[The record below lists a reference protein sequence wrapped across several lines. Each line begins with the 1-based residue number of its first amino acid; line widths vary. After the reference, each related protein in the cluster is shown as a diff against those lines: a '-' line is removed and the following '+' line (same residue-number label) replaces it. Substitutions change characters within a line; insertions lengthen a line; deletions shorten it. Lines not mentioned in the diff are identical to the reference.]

1 VLHSLLLAVH
11 ISAGFT
17 GLLSGAAALI
27 FRKGSPRHARAGQ
40 VFVAAMLTMGASAVW
55 LAVLTHDKNNLS
67 GGILT
72 FYLILTA
79 WLTARRPDGRTSRF
93 DWFLLAIPLALGALF
108 WIMGARMARAGF
120 QEGTLYVGMSFF
132 MGSMMLLAGAGD
144 LRMLLRGGIAGRARV
159 VRHLWRMCLGFFIA
173 TGSFFL
179 GQGSKMFPSVLH
191 QSNWL
196 FIPAFLPLLVL
207 LIWLFRMRFTNVY
220 KRMFLPA

>member
-1 VLHSLLLAVH
+1 VLHSLLLAIH

-17 GLLSGAAALI
+17 GLLSGTAAMIL
-27 FRKGSPRHARAGQ
+27 RKGSLRHVRAGQ

-55 LAVLTHDKNNLS
+55 LAALKHDNNNLG

-72 FYLILTA
+72 LYLITTA
-79 WLTARRPDGRTSRF
+79 WLTVRRRDGQTNGV
-93 DWFLLAIPLALGALF
+93 DWILLLIPLALGTTSWLKGVQ
-108 WIMGARMARAGF
+108 MVRAGF
-120 QEGTLYVGMSFF
+120 QEGTIYVGMSFF
-132 MGSMMLLAGAGD
+132 MGTMMFLACAGD
-144 LRMLLRGGIAGRARV
+144 LRMLVRGGVSGRGRV

-196 FIPAFLPLLVL
+196 FIPAFLPLFVLVV
-207 LIWLFRMRFTNVY
+207 WLVRMRFTDAY
-220 KRMFLPA
+220 KKMLLPA